1 MRDRAWF
8 VRSYGETII
17 DRIGA
22 QKMLYLTCTTITSVD
37 FAHYGVSR
45 AKDWIYVDCG
55 TNYNRQVMLTTRG
68 HLLGS
73 MSVYQIFQNCRC
85 SNDLRVRIYGLG
97 TLTTWLYIP
106 LFIREEHFSFVTSVA
121 SYYMKL

>member
-1 MRDRAWF
+1 MRP
-8 VRSYGETII
+8 YGETII
-17 DRIGA
+17 DRTGA
-22 QKMLYLTCTTITSVD
+22 QNMLYLTCTTITSVD

-45 AKDWIYVDCG
+45 AKDWTSVDCG

-68 HLLGS
+68 HLLWS
-73 MSVYQIFQNCRC
+73 LSVYQIFRNCRC

-97 TLTTWLYIP
+97 TLTTWLHIP